1 MIGSEGNGLGGK
13 FLILF
18 RKCVVM
24 IYKAKNTGKY
34 RKKVAM
40 DLARATVLVF

>member
-13 FLILF
+13 FLILL
-18 RKCVVM
+18 RKCLVM
-24 IYKAKNTGKY
+24 IYKAKNTEKW

-40 DLARATVLVF
+40 HLAMATVLV